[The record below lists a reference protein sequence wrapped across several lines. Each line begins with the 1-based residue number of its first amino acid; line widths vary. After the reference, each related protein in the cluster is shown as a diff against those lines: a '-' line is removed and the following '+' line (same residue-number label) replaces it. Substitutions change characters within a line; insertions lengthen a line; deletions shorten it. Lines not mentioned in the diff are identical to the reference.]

1 MLGLSYDWTRE
12 IATCDPEYFK
22 WTQWIFCQLYKKG
35 LAELKEIEVN
45 WCEGLGTVLANEE
58 IINVMVRWLVNV
70 VNSQLK
76 NAL

>member
-1 MLGLSYDWTRE
+1 MDTMDFLP
-12 IATCDPEYFK
+12 II
-22 WTQWIFCQLYKKG
+22 QKG

-76 NAL
+76 NVL